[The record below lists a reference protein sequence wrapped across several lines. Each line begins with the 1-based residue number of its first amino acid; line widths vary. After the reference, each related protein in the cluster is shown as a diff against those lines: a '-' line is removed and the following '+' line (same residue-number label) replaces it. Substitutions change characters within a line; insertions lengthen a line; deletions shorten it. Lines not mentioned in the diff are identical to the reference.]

1 MTAMA
6 NRVWHRPPTITTT
19 EIRDKLVEKGGN
31 DKEFFYIYV
40 STGGLDSSMDLVQQ
54 IEVDNQWEMQSTVP
68 ASCAASSQPLSKDKD
83 RQDAMKAVHD
93 EVLPLTLGRTGWRK
107 VVDKD
112 GRASYRAL
120 YFNIIP
126 QDIDENDKEYIKQVA
141 QAKET
146 ITEKVYKVKQQYNN
160 PNFKINCLSSKPFLF
175 DGMEFDQI
183 S

>member
-1 MTAMA
+1 MA
-6 NRVWHRPPTITTT
+6 NKVWYKPPTITTT

-54 IEVDNQWEMQSTVP
+54 IEVDNQRDLQST
-68 ASCAASSQPLSKDKD
+68 ASTSCAASSQPLSKDKD

-93 EVLPLTLGRTGWRK
+93 EVLPLTLGRTGWKK

-126 QDIDENDKEYIKQVA
+126 QDIDENDKDYIKRVA
-141 QAKET
+141 KIKET
-146 ITEKVYKVKQQYNN
+146 ITEKVKREKQQYNN
-160 PNFKINCLSSKPFLF
+160 PNFKINCLLSKPFLY
-175 DGMEFDQI
+175 DGMALDEI